1 MEFQPQGH
9 KFRYNFSGKLWSIE
23 TKNLYIIYFTSFLG
37 GLKNFINNSFQKYFK
52 NGYWMLGKNY
62 SNFIFSN
69 LKLNNQWIIKSH
81 AEHLWPYS
89 IGKKS
94 LLDGIGG
101 IIWLTKENVTTGI
114 SNCCHWKNL
123 LLIVDSKEKAT
134 LTGPSNSK
142 VCNYLLSRSRGNKQ
156 SKLV

>member
-9 KFRYNFSGKLWSIE
+9 TFRYNFSGKLWSIE

-62 SNFIFSN
+62 SKFVCFPTWNSITN
-69 LKLNNQWIIKSH
+69 VIIKSH

-94 LLDGIGG
+94 LLDGVGG

-114 SNCCHWKNL
+114 SNCCRWKSL
-123 LLIVDSKEKAT
+123 LLIVDRKEKQNWLGHQIQKFVT
-134 LTGPSNSK
+134 T
-142 VCNYLLSRSRGNKQ
+142 Y
-156 SKLV
+156 